1 MASLPLSSSIKAAW
15 SALMVEEEYLGVDLE
30 SVEILGEQ
38 LSASGLRAVPGFPMA
53 FPSSPEKTIIRDG
66 WLGEGTCGGCRHR
79 SPDDSG
85 VPRSGI

>member
-1 MASLPLSSSIKAAW
+1 
-15 SALMVEEEYLGVDLE
+15 MVEEEYLGIDLE
-30 SVEILGEQ
+30 SVEVLGGAAFRQ
-38 LSASGLRAVPGFPMA
+38 WLTSLTGLSDGHSFVTGKA
-53 FPSSPEKTIIRDG
+53 IIRDG